1 MPKVLDVKVIPHRN
15 YLMADTPD
23 QKLFIELKLGTKLE
37 SGPNLPLSIAFIVD
51 TSGSMREIVSSS
63 PVNTGK
69 TETLDE
75 NIHNNIVSGVD
86 SESKIGILIGGL
98 KKFVSSSKL
107 KNTDRISL
115 VKFDDN
121 AEVLLPFT
129 NVEDKNKDEIVRAV
143 ESLTNYSGGT
153 CMGAGLKETLNLI
166 SKETGNR
173 RIIMLTDGQT
183 SDEDLAREISSELAK
198 LNIPVIAIG
207 IGEDWNENLI
217 TFITDKT
224 QGKPFYAST
233 EPLNRQFTDTANN
246 PAGNIAIKPS
256 DIPETMIKELDRAV
270 NETLTGVSMTINT
283 AKDVIIDKITR
294 VYPEV
299 SEVDIGIKPHS
310 LGSINPEENAV
321 FIIESTIPERESLKS
336 RLMQLSL
343 TYNVPCENYRGENP
357 PEDVIVEFTADE
369 SKASVID
376 QEVMQWVQQR
386 NIGGLMEKAIQ
397 EAVDEPSNASRTLD
411 MARRMTIKLGNSA
424 MTKIIE
430 LAQNEIRENN
440 TISSGT
446 SKTLRIGSKTKTVKI
461 GSEKDGLSDEQIR
474 KLAGT

>member
-15 YLMADTPD
+15 YLIADTPD

-37 SGPNLPLSIAFIVD
+37 SGSNLPLSIAFIVD
-51 TSGSMREIVSSS
+51 TSGSMREIVSGS

-75 NIHNNIVSGVD
+75 NTHNIVSGVD
-86 SESKIGILIGGL
+86 SKSKIGILIGGL

-183 SDEDLAREISSELAK
+183 SDEDLVREISSELAK

-233 EPLNRQFTDTANN
+233 EPLNRRFTDTANN

-270 NETLTGVSMTINT
+270 NETLTGVSMVINT

-343 TYNVPCENYRGENP
+343 TYNVPGENYRGENP

-397 EAVDEPSNASRTLD
+397 EANDNPSNASRTLD

>member
-1 MPKVLDVKVIPHRN
+1 MSKMLDVKIIPHRS
-15 YLMADTPD
+15 YLMSDTPD

-37 SGPNLPLSIAFIVD
+37 SVSNAPLSIAFIVD
-51 TSGSMREIVSSS
+51 TSGSMREIVSGS
-63 PVNTGK
+63 PINTGK
-69 TETLDE
+69 TETLDG
-75 NIHNNIVSGVD
+75 NTYNIVTGGN
-86 SESKIGILIGGL
+86 SKIDILIGGL

-129 NVEDKNKDEIVRAV
+129 NVEDKNKDEIIQAV
-143 ESLTNYSGGT
+143 ESLMNYSGGT

-166 SKETGNR
+166 SNETGNR

-183 SDEDLAREISSELAK
+183 SDEDLAKEISSELAK
-198 LNIPVIAIG
+198 LNIPVIAVG
-207 IGEDWNENLI
+207 IGEDWNEDLI

-233 EPLNRQFTDTANN
+233 ESLSGQFTYTANN

-256 DIPETMIKELDRAV
+256 DIPEIMLKELDRAV
-270 NETLTGVSMTINT
+270 NETLTGVSLTVN
-283 AKDVIIDKITR
+283 AVKDVIIDRITR

-299 SEVDIGIKPHS
+299 SEVDINIKPHS
-310 LGSINPEENAV
+310 LGGINTGENTV
-321 FIIESTIPERESLKS
+321 FVIETTIPARKPLKS

-343 TYNVPCENYRGENP
+343 TYDVPGENYRGENP
-357 PEDVIVEFTADE
+357 PEDVIVEFTTDE

-386 NIGGLMEKAIQ
+386 NIGGLLEKAIK
-397 EAVDEPSNASRTLD
+397 EAMDDPSNASRTLD

-430 LAQNEIRENN
+430 LAQNEIKENN
-440 TISSGT
+440 TISNGT